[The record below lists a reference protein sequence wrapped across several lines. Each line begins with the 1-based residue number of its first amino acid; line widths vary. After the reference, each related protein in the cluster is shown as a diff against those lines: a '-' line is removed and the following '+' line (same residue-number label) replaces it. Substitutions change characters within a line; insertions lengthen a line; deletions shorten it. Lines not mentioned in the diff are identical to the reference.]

1 MIRLVS
7 VAVMVLEALLASQG
21 HAASPSQT
29 CQSAKN
35 KLAGAYAHC
44 REKAE
49 AKFAITGDAT
59 RRIAALQS
67 CSDRYNL
74 KWPLTESKAG
84 GAGDPCPSVGDQ
96 TAIRDVTDTYTN
108 NVATAL
114 AGGML
119 QDCPADLM
127 TCESTLVAAI
137 GNLSTCQAAYSAC
150 QSAYSDCAT
159 APHALRLRTEQMQ
172 CWNSTGALIACTGTR
187 QDGEVQ
193 AGLPHGYTDNGDGTI
208 TDQRTGLVWEKLSSD
223 GSIHDQD
230 QSYVWDDAFAVKL
243 AGLNAMAFAG
253 HSNWRLPNVNE
264 LQSIVSYGAT
274 DPSVLPAFNTSC
286 ISGCT
291 VLTCSCTS
299 GPYWSST
306 TYEADHT
313 FAWIV
318 SFFDGLVG
326 ASDKSSNGFVRAVL
340 GEPVSGS

>member
-7 VAVMVLEALLASQG
+7 VAVMLLEASLASQG

-35 KLAGAYAHC
+35 KLAGAYASC

-59 RRIAALQS
+59 RRTAALQS
-67 CSDRYNL
+67 CLDRYNL
-74 KWPLTESKAG
+74 KWPLTESRAG
-84 GAGDPCPSVGDQ
+84 GAGVPCPSVGDQ
-96 TAIRDVTDTYTN
+96 NAIQDVTDTYTN

-137 GNLSTCQAAYSAC
+137 ENLNNCQAAYSAC
-150 QSAYSDCAT
+150 QTS
-159 APHALRLRTEQMQ
+159 PHALRLSTEQMQ
-172 CWNSTGALIACTGTR
+172 CWDSTGTLIACTGTG

-193 AGLPHGYTDNGDGTI
+193 AGLSHPYTDNGDGTI
-208 TDQRTGLVWEKLSSD
+208 TDEATGLVWEKLSSD
-223 GSIHDQD
+223 GSIHDQN
-230 QSYVWDDAFAVKL
+230 QSYVWDDAFAVKV
-243 AGLNAMAFAG
+243 ASLNAMAFGG
-253 HSNWRLPNVNE
+253 HTDWRLPNVNE
-264 LQSIVSYGAT
+264 LQSIVSYGVI

-291 VLTCSCTS
+291 ALTCSCTS
-299 GPYWSST
+299 GAYWSST
-306 TYEADHT
+306 TYVGDHT
-313 FAWIV
+313 FAWSV
-318 SFFDGLVG
+318 SFFDGLLS
-326 ASDKSSNGFVRAVL
+326 ASGKILNALRVRAVR
-340 GEPVSGS
+340 GGVPAA